1 MIDPDPREQAA
12 LRAALKNMAE
22 LMAEI
27 GWTTRFQDL
36 SEQQALA
43 LDTEN
48 QRLERRVTDLDDDVT
63 IELLARSQQG
73 LVRPGEVPYVLIAPE
88 VDVPRIRDAPQQVV
102 SEDDLLDRLLAW
114 LRARVG

>member
-36 SEQQALA
+36 SEQQARALA
-43 LDTEN
+43 TATGDGFQEAM
-48 QRLERRVTDLDDDVT
+48 RASAAAPRDM
-63 IELLARSQQG
+63 
-73 LVRPGEVPYVLIAPE
+73 EVPF
-88 VDVPRIRDAPQQVV
+88 
-102 SEDDLLDRLLAW
+102 
-114 LRARVG
+114 

>member
-27 GWTTRFQDL
+27 GWTTRFQDM

-43 LDTEN
+43 LATASVDGFQEAMRASAP
-48 QRLERRVTDLDDDVT
+48 QPDM
-63 IELLARSQQG
+63 
-73 LVRPGEVPYVLIAPE
+73 EVPF
-88 VDVPRIRDAPQQVV
+88 
-102 SEDDLLDRLLAW
+102 
-114 LRARVG
+114 